1 MRFRIDTHEQNKRP
15 LKSSHAPGHCRSAF
29 LFSLIPGKSPL
40 PALIALLILFLPA
53 SLLAQNRRELEE
65 KRQQLLME
73 IRDTEA
79 SLKETKKN
87 KAATLDQYLALQ
99 NQIRKREQLINNLHE
114 EIDYSN
120 ASIGRANEVLAALGN
135 DVARLKEEYANII
148 RTAYRHKLN
157 NSFLLFLFSAESFND
172 AFRRWQYIRQYDRY
186 RKKQARLILE
196 TQDMLARKA
205 RQLEEKLEEKEQL
218 LASQEQQQQL
228 LSRELKDKNRI
239 LKELNTSEGRLV
251 AELEERQK
259 SHDALNQAIE
269 AVIREEMARKRREAR
284 AADALAGGGLAELP
298 DENAPLSSN
307 FQGNQGRLPWP
318 VKHGYITRH
327 FGKQP
332 HPQIR
337 SVQITNNG
345 IDIRTDE
352 QANVYAVFEGKV
364 AGTQFIPGYKN
375 TVILQHGRYYTV
387 YSNLEEAFVQ
397 RGDKVDTR
405 EPIGKLSK
413 DKPEVHFE
421 IWLEKKRLNPVQWVA
436 ER

>member
-1 MRFRIDTHEQNKRP
+1 M
-15 LKSSHAPGHCRSAF
+15 
-29 LFSLIPGKSPL
+29 
-40 PALIALLILFLPA
+40 IALLILFLPA